1 MGIKSIFYFLFL
13 FVSISCFS
21 QSQTK
26 KKAMSQDSSFK
37 FTQSE
42 EEWKEKLDDASFQ
55 VLRKKGTE
63 RAFSGKYDHFFE
75 GGTYYCKACDNKLFK
90 SDTKYNSGCGWPA
103 FYDVEKDGVIYKED
117 KTYGMQRTEVLCKN
131 CGSHLGHVFKDGPA
145 PTKTRFCINSVALD
159 FRKF

>member
-1 MGIKSIFYFLFL
+1 MGIKSIFYFLFIC
-13 FVSISCFS
+13 ISFNSFS
-21 QSQTK
+21 QSHKKTK
-26 KKAMSQDSSFK
+26 TMGDEKTFK
-37 FTQSE
+37 VQKSE
-42 EEWKEKLDDASFQ
+42 EEWKEKLGTASYE

-103 FYDVEKDGVIYKED
+103 FYDVEEDGVIYKED
-117 KTYGMQRTEVLCKN
+117 ETYGMQRTEVLCKK
-131 CGSHLGHVFKDGPA
+131 CGSHLGHVFKDGPP